1 MPTGYTAKID
11 EDPTMTAAR
20 WVTEGLSRAFG
31 VCFSLRD
38 SGDMTADQIEE
49 HLKENIERSTK
60 YYRKE
65 LDKTEKILAYINEKP
80 DTYWTTEYDTMVKQF
95 TEYNQKNKKET
106 TELNARHN
114 QIRQAL
120 IPLKDS
126 TDDMVTKGLAKFG
139 LEQLDLVKREHE
151 PYIHKIPS
159 FDDFQKEKLASL
171 NRDLEYHKKNIIE
184 TEKREKD
191 RLLAYQTI
199 RSEVNRH
206 LGSNEE

>member
-11 EDPTMTAAR
+11 DDPTMTAAR

-31 VCFSLRD
+31 VCVTLRD

-65 LDKTEKILAYINEKP
+65 LDRTKKFLSYINKKP
-80 DTYWTTEYDTMVKQF
+80 DTYWTTEYATMVKQS

-114 QIRQAL
+114 QIRQEL
-120 IPLKDS
+120 ITLKDS
-126 TDDMVTKGLAKFG
+126 TDDMVTKGIAKFG
-139 LEQLDLVKREHE
+139 LEQLDLVKSEHE
-151 PYIHKIPS
+151 PYIRKIPS
-159 FDDFQKEKLASL
+159 FEDFQKEKLASL
-171 NRDLEYHKKNIIE
+171 NHDLEYHKKNLIE

-199 RSEVNRH
+199 RSEVSRH
-206 LGSNEE
+206 LGSDEE